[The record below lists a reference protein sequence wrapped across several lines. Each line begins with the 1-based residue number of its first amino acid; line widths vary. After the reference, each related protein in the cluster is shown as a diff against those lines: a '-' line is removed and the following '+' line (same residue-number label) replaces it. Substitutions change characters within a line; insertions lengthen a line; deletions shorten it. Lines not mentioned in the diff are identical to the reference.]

1 MNPEEMLN
9 HNLKK
14 MALMLGWMLILA
26 GGIWAITLIWP
37 ALTWALQ
44 TLAPFLIAFVVAYVF
59 NPVVRFMQRKLR
71 CGRVGGILLVALIGA
86 TIIFMILG
94 LIIPLLY
101 TQIASAVNAIQTG
114 FPQLLN
120 KLPQI
125 TQNLPPE
132 FQIQSFDELRAKAL
146 KALQDLNIEASDAA
160 KGTSFAK
167 ATFGKFAHFIGGMF
181 GLVALL
187 GLVLVISFYI
197 LIDFE
202 KLPHIAHTILPHRIR
217 SRALEILGKV
227 DATAGGFMRGQ
238 AIDVAIVASLA
249 TIGLLAIGMW
259 KYALLIGVLTGI
271 ANMIPYLGPIV
282 GTTPALAWA
291 FFADSHDTW
300 TKKFI
305 YAGLSIGVFISVQVI
320 DNIILQP
327 RIVGKSANLH
337 PLMVIAAII
346 VGAQFGLA
354 AMILAVPGA
363 AILQVLF
370 KELFWDRYRSQQEDL
385 IHLGDSE

>member
-1 MNPEEMLN
+1 MNPEEILN

-14 MALMLGWMLILA
+14 MLLMLGWMLILA

-37 ALTWALQ
+37 ALVWLLQ

-59 NPVVRFMQRKLR
+59 NPVVRFIQRKLR
-71 CGRVGGILLVALIGA
+71 CGRVGGILMLALIGA
-86 TIIFMILG
+86 AIIFILLG
-94 LIIPLLY
+94 IIIPLLY
-101 TQIASAVNAIQTG
+101 TQIANAVNAIQTG
-114 FPQLLN
+114 LPALIDRLPQLTE
-120 KLPQI
+120 KLPQ
-125 TQNLPPE
+125 Q
-132 FQIQSFDELRAKAL
+132 FQIQSLDELRVKAIKL
-146 KALQDLNIEASDAA
+146 LQDLNIEASDAA
-160 KGTSFAK
+160 KGGSFAK
-167 ATFGKFAHFIGGMF
+167 AALARFAHFIGGMF

-202 KLPHIAHTILPHRIR
+202 KLPHIVRTILPHHIR
-217 SRALEILGKV
+217 ARTLEILGKV

-238 AIDVAIVASLA
+238 MIDIAIVASLA
-249 TIGLLAIGMW
+249 TIGLAAIGMW

-291 FFADSHDTW
+291 FFDASHDTW
-300 TKKFI
+300 TKKFV
-305 YAGLSIGVFISVQVI
+305 YAGLCIGVFVSVQMI
-320 DNIILQP
+320 DNFILQP

-337 PLMVIAAII
+337 PLMVIAALI
-346 VGAQFGLA
+346 VGSQFGLA
-354 AMILAVPGA
+354 ALILAVPSA

-370 KELFWDRYRSQQEDL
+370 KELFWDRYWSNQEDF
-385 IHLGDSE
+385 IHMGESD